1 MVDQQN
7 QLKAEEPI
15 KVPGE
20 DDQPTEQDQLYF
32 ESREE
37 MVGAMAG
44 MVGEDGE
51 EEDEQDDFRDQD
63 EEKLLKINQE

>member
-1 MVDQQN
+1 
-7 QLKAEEPI
+7 
-15 KVPGE
+15 
-20 DDQPTEQDQLYF
+20 
-32 ESREE
+32 

-51 EEDEQDDFRDQD
+51 EEVEQGDFRDQD